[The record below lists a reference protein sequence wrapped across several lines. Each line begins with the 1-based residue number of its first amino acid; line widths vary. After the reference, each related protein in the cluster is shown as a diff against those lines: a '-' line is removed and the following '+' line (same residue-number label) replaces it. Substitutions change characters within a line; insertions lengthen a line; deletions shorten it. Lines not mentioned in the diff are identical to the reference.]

1 MSSGSSIAIANGY
14 NAFYTSVVDEINT
27 LLQQRELL
35 SNDVEMCL
43 KAMVR
48 FQTQNTEKSKDK
60 RVFRMSG
67 YHLYM
72 SESAKQMKLK
82 NPNMNPKEVTTMVSK
97 EWRTLSEEKKNEYK
111 TRAIDINSDAIK
123 CN

>member
-1 MSSGSSIAIANGY
+1 MSCSSSIAIANGY

-27 LLQQRELL
+27 LLQQRDLL

-48 FQTQNTEKSKDK
+48 FQAQTIEKSKDK

-72 SESAKQMKLK
+72 SESAKKMKLEH
-82 NPNMNPKEVTTMVSK
+82 PNMNPKEVTSMVSK
-97 EWRTLSEEKKNEYK
+97 EWRNLSEEKKNEYK
-111 TRAIDINSDAIK
+111 TRANDMNSHVMK
-123 CN
+123 